1 MRNFLS
7 ILWVKKFSLTFGSY
21 MVLKALKFSFSSNS
35 VLRSRERE
43 PPAVIL
49 RTSDATKT
57 AYNQVYLIYLS
68 ARK

>member
-1 MRNFLS
+1 MRNFFS
-7 ILWVKKFSLTFGSY
+7 ILWVKKFSLTFVSY

-57 AYNQVYLIYLS
+57 VYNQVYLIYLS